1 MLLHFKYFAKEFSE
15 LFNLCMLKINEWKV
29 SLVRTPKVLRFITDY
44 ELVYVGNV
52 LISNKGDYAVRYKFI
67 FLCL

>member
-1 MLLHFKYFAKEFSE
+1 MYVENKWMKSKPGSY
-15 LFNLCMLKINEWKV
+15 
-29 SLVRTPKVLRFITDY
+29 PKVLRFITDY